1 MLCLIGEKK
10 KARAW
15 ARPGSRTDIGE
26 RLSGPVFSS
35 ARPDSLTFDTRIT
48 PTIRRGDNH
57 GPHLPHNRGKEAGKN
72 EKDDGLAHG
81 TLRCHGARTDAGAFG
96 WTQSNGRKDIRT
108 FYIVK

>member
-1 MLCLIGEKK
+1 MRISHLIVVP
-10 KARAW
+10 RHY
-15 ARPGSRTDIGE
+15 
-26 RLSGPVFSS
+26 L
-35 ARPDSLTFDTRIT
+35 
-48 PTIRRGDNH
+48 
-57 GPHLPHNRGKEAGKN
+57 N